1 MMHVFIEKVTA
12 WDVLFF
18 TSIFRK
24 QELPALTRFMRMAS
38 ASGNGYLYPL
48 VTAGLFVCVPDKAMT
63 LLFSLLTAFA
73 LELPVYYIVKQ
84 KIRRNRPFESL
95 CGINSR
101 VVPADQFSFPSGHTA
116 AAFIMASLLTYFFPA
131 TALPV
136 YLWASLVGLSR
147 VYLGVHYPS
156 DILAGVVMGSACAIA
171 GLSIVL

>member
-24 QELPALTRFMRMAS
+24 QELPALTSFMRMLS

-48 VTAGLFVCVPDKAMT
+48 ATAGLFVCVPDKAIT
-63 LLFSLLTAFA
+63 LFLTVVLAFA
-73 LELPVYYIVKQ
+73 LELPIYYFVKQ
-84 KIRRNRPFESL
+84 TIRRNRPFTSL
-95 CGINSR
+95 NGIQNRIIPS
-101 VVPADQFSFPSGHTA
+101 DQFSFPSGHTA
-116 AAFIMASLLTYFFPA
+116 AAFIMATLLASFFPA
-131 TALPV
+131 AALPV

-156 DILAGVVMGSACAIA
+156 DILAGVVMGSACALA
-171 GLSIVL
+171 GLSLVV